1 MSRKFTSLF
10 MLLFVALFSLPALA
24 QLDELNLKSI
34 TIGEAAETLTPDT
47 QWYLVYNKRQNGKK
61 AGGYWLDTKGESI
74 CYMSNGIEDDVLKDG
89 DLASDKATILV
100 RFLSTENEGQYTIQF
115 GTGRYMKGNL
125 WTSENVSDAQAFNVY
140 TIGENAG
147 HWGINKADMQDRVDN
162 NGGGQTLAFWESGQ
176 LTEAG
181 GNNDWSI
188 FPVTLNELS
197 ERELLEANI
206 SKMLMKY
213 EQYID
218 GRDSLDLGSEIGQ
231 YNVTE
236 EEYKAWQA
244 HIQKSKD
251 VLDGL
256 YDDITNEEI
265 KAELDAIEEGWKTM
279 MGKLVKLVI
288 ADGNYRIVSAL
299 EWTNKV
305 ITPTG
310 PETADTTIVHPLKA
324 IYATLDTK
332 QAKWA
337 DIDSTDCR
345 YLWKITNVGTDSLQ
359 VKNIATDGIINS
371 VEKSTAAT
379 LELESTMTMWFKF
392 ISRQEDGRPVV
403 SFRTQNGGTY
413 NFMHCGGHG
422 GGAGKSGNIV
432 GWEAG
437 VGASLWVLEP
447 VDDETVNRLIEEYAP
462 FKNHELMV
470 KNYETLQARGDSA
483 IAAAKD
489 ETFIVSR
496 GDSILTSGD
505 QFSSPFTCT
514 VDQEGEEGS
523 KFSNLF
529 DGNPATYWH
538 SDWSSSVAPHTH
550 YFQITLNEA
559 LAEDQQVQA
568 YIARRTS
575 AANDHITAMTVYGA
589 NDASALDDAT
599 EQTWTRLD
607 SINTP
612 WVKNQTEVY
621 SNRFNAG
628 GYQYLRFY
636 IDNTAGSEISSTRGF
651 AHMAKFQLYPITIDG
666 STQYA
671 QMGAVRTTLEA
682 ALAKAAEMDT
692 DELTQEDYKE
702 LEDAVNAFLEALVD
716 PAELVNAI
724 NNKKDLTKYIVVGT
738 NPGQWAEGS
747 NGAAL
752 DKLITDAQAYLKSGA
767 YTHEK
772 TDNLTKQITETADGI
787 MDSANK
793 VEAGKWYN
801 IRFDNEDNY
810 NEYGWG
816 KGNVVNETL
825 GDLYGNI
832 LVPANEISDDS
843 GKSLQTFDKLEE
855 VGLGQA
861 LRFMDS
867 NEASGDVTAFRFV
880 AVGDTAFYLQHKSG
894 LYVAA
899 AGRSNALTL
908 GLVPGLFDVKAVGLG
923 KMAIHARS
931 LKGKELYEQPV
942 YLHAQNAGHSLVTWN
957 ADGINSNSA
966 LFIEP
971 VDEQE
976 MTEDMPETIKKNV
989 LPNSMQI
996 WCYGAGFSVKEGT
1009 LYEYKGASLT
1019 DTEISLAFNKIEAAK
1034 AGQPVLYVNG
1044 DTTAFDVTMEKEP
1057 EELTIDGSTF
1067 VDEPDSIGGIRGTF
1081 GYQWVDEYKNV
1092 VVSGGNFAQE
1102 GNCFVEATGK
1112 EATDCAR
1119 DISANT
1125 GYIVPAENVISNFN
1139 AADYN
1144 LVITL
1149 KRDPNAIEKVT
1160 TVLNSRND
1168 IYTIDGKLVKKNG
1181 TISDVKAMGRGL
1193 YIIGGAK
1200 VMVK

>member
-1 MSRKFTSLF
+1 MSRKITSLL

-34 TIGEAAETLTPDT
+34 TIGEAAETLTPNT

-61 AGGYWLDTKGESI
+61 AGGYWLDTKGESV

-100 RFLSTENEGQYTIQF
+100 RFLSTDNEAQYTIQF
-115 GTGRYMKGNL
+115 GTGRYMKNNL
-125 WTSENVSDAQAFNVY
+125 WTSDNVADAQVFNVY

-206 SKMLMKY
+206 TKMLMKY

-251 VLDGL
+251 VLDGQ
-256 YDDITNEEI
+256 YSDITNEEI

-332 QAKWA
+332 QMKW
-337 DIDSTDCR
+337 DNRDETDCR
-345 YLWKITNVGTDSLQ
+345 YLWKLTNVGTDSIQLM
-359 VKNIATDGIINS
+359 NIATDGIVNALA
-371 VEKSTAAT
+371 KSEVGT
-379 LELESTMTMWFKF
+379 LALESTTTLKF
-392 ISRQEDGRPVV
+392 DFIRRQEDGRPVIAFKPQ
-403 SFRTQNGGTY
+403 SGAAFTY
-413 NFMHCGGHG
+413 AHCGGHG

-432 GWEAG
+432 GWESAA
-437 VGASLWVLEP
+437 GASQWVLEP

-470 KNYETLQARGDSA
+470 KNYEALQARGDSA

-496 GDSILTSGD
+496 GDSILKSGD

-514 VDQEGEEGS
+514 EDQEPAGS

-550 YFQITLNEA
+550 YFQIDLNEA

-568 YIARRTS
+568 YIARRN
-575 AANDHITAMTVYGA
+575 AADDHITALTVYGA

-612 WVKNQTEVY
+612 WVANQTEVY

-628 GYQYLRFY
+628 GYKYLRFY
-636 IDNTAGSEISSTRGF
+636 IDNTAGKNITATRGY

-671 QMGAVRTTLEA
+671 QMGEVRTTLEA

-692 DELTQEDYKE
+692 DELTQEDFKE
-702 LEDAVNAFLEALVD
+702 LENAVNAFLEALVD
-716 PAELVNAI
+716 PAELVSAI

-843 GKSLQTFDKLEE
+843 GKSLQTFDHLED

-894 LYVAA
+894 LYVGAA
-899 AGRSNALTL
+899 NRGNALTL

-931 LKGKELYEQPV
+931 LKGEEFYEQPV

-971 VDEQE
+971 VDEQD
-976 MTEDMPETIKKNV
+976 MTEEMPETIKKNV

-1034 AGQPVLYVNG
+1034 AGQPVLYING

-1057 EELTIDGSTF
+1057 EELTIDGSAF

-1139 AADYN
+1139 AADYD

-1160 TVLNSRND
+1160 TVLNNRND

>member
-1 MSRKFTSLF
+1 

-24 QLDELNLKSI
+24 QLDELNMKSI

-74 CYMSNGIEDDVLKDG
+74 CYMSNGIEDDVLTDG
-89 DLASDKATILV
+89 DLASAKATILV

-125 WTSENVSDAQAFNVY
+125 WTSENAADAQVFNVY

-197 ERELLEANI
+197 ERELLDIQINE
-206 SKMLMKY
+206 MLKKY

-514 VDQEGEEGS
+514 VDQEGEAGS

-550 YFQITLNEA
+550 YFQIDLNEA

-628 GYQYLRFY
+628 GYKYLRFY

-671 QMGAVRTTLEA
+671 QMGEVRTTLEA
-682 ALAKAAEMDT
+682 ALAKAAELDT

-752 DKLITDAQAYLKSGA
+752 DKLITDAQAYLKNGA
-767 YTHEK
+767 FTHEK

-787 MDSANK
+787 MESANK

-843 GKSLQTFDKLEE
+843 GKSLQTFDHLED

-971 VDEQE
+971 VDENDMSE
-976 MTEDMPETIKKNV
+976 EMPETIKKSV

-1034 AGQPVLYVNG
+1034 AGQPVLYING

-1057 EELTIDGSTF
+1057 EELTIDGSAF

>member
-1 MSRKFTSLF
+1 

-24 QLDELNLKSI
+24 QLDELNMKTI

-47 QWYLVYNKRQNGKK
+47 QWYLVYNKRQTTQK
-61 AGGYWLDTKGESI
+61 AGGYWMDTQGEKS
-74 CYMSNGIEDDVLKDG
+74 CFMTNGIEDDVLKEG
-89 DLASDKATILV
+89 DLASAKADILV

-115 GTGRYMKGNL
+115 GTGRYMKGDL

-147 HWGINKADMQDRVDN
+147 HWGINKADMKDRVDN
-162 NGGGQTLAFWESGQ
+162 DGGGNSLAFWGSGE

-197 ERELLEANI
+197 ERELLNI
-206 SKMLMKY
+206 QINEMLSKY

-218 GRDSLDLGSEIGQ
+218 GRDTLDMGSEVGQ
-231 YNVTE
+231 YNVAE
-236 EEYKAWQA
+236 EEYNAWVA
-244 HIQKSKD
+244 HIQKAKD
-251 VLDGL
+251 VLDEKIT
-256 YDDITNEEI
+256 DITNEEI
-265 KAELDAIEEGWKTM
+265 KAELDAIEEGWKAM
-279 MGKLVKLVI
+279 MAKLVKLVI
-288 ADGNYRIVSAL
+288 ADGNYRIVSTM
-299 EWTNKV
+299 EWTNKKV
-305 ITPTG
+305 INQD
-310 PETADTTIVHPLKA
+310 PETGEGDTITIHPRKA

-332 QAKWA
+332 QVKWA
-337 DIDSTDCR
+337 NIDSTDCR
-345 YLWKITNVGTDSLQ
+345 YLWKITNVGTDSIQ
-359 VKNIATDGIINS
+359 VMNIATDGIINS
-371 VEKSTAAT
+371 AEKSTVAT
-379 LELESTMTMWFKF
+379 LNPESNMTMWFKY

-403 SFRTQNGGTY
+403 AIRTQNGSTY
-413 NFMHCGGHG
+413 NFLHCGGHG
-422 GGAGKSGNIV
+422 SGAGVSGNIV
-432 GWEAG
+432 GWEFAAD
-437 VGASLWVLEP
+437 VSKWVLEP

-514 VDQEGEEGS
+514 VDQEGEAGS
-523 KFSNLF
+523 SFSNLF

-538 SDWSSSVAPHTH
+538 SDWNSSVAPHTH
-550 YFQITLNEA
+550 YFQISLDEA
-559 LAEDQQVQA
+559 LAENQQVQA
-568 YIARRTS
+568 YIARRRN

-589 NDASALDDAT
+589 NDADALNDAT
-599 EQTWTRLD
+599 EESWTRLD

-621 SNRFNAG
+621 SNRFNTG

-636 IDNTAGSEISSTRGF
+636 IDNTAGSGISSTRGY

-716 PAELVNAI
+716 PAGLVNAI
-724 NNKKDLTKYIVVGT
+724 NSKKDLTKYIVIGT
-738 NPGQWAEGS
+738 NPGQWAEN

-772 TDNLTKQITETADGI
+772 TDGMVQQITETADGI
-787 MDSANK
+787 IESANK
-793 VEAGKWYN
+793 VETGKWYSF
-801 IRFDNEDNY
+801 RFDSEENY

-816 KGNVVNETL
+816 KGNVINETL
-825 GDLYGNI
+825 GDLYDNV
-832 LVPANEISDDS
+832 LAPADMISDES
-843 GKSLQTFDKLEE
+843 GTLLQTYSKLDD
-855 VGLGQA
+855 LRHGQA
-861 LRFMDS
+861 LRFVNS
-867 NEASGDVTAFRFV
+867 NDDLDNFDQAAFRFV
-880 AVGDTAFYLQHKSG
+880 AVGDTAFYIQHKSG
-894 LYVAA
+894 LYVGA
-899 AGRSNALTL
+899 AGRSTNLTL
-908 GLVPGLFDVKAVGLG
+908 GLQPGLFDVKAVGLG
-923 KMAIHARS
+923 KMVIHARD
-931 LKGKELYEQPV
+931 LNGKELYEQPI

-957 ADGINSNSA
+957 ADDISSNSA

-971 VDEQE
+971 IAESDMAEE
-976 MTEDMPETIKKNV
+976 MPETIKKDV
-989 LPNSMQI
+989 VPNSMQI
-996 WCYGAGFSVKEGT
+996 WCYSAGFSVKEGT
-1009 LYEYKGASLT
+1009 LYEYKGASMT
-1019 DTEISLAFNKIEAAK
+1019 DTEISLAFNKVNAAK

-1044 DTTAFDVTMEKEP
+1044 VIADFDKTMDKEP
-1057 EELTIDGSTF
+1057 EELTIDGSAF
-1067 VDEPDSIGGIRGTF
+1067 ASEPDSVGGIRGTF

-1092 VVSGGNFAQE
+1092 VVAGGNFAQE
-1102 GNCFVEATGK
+1102 GNCFVEATGE
-1112 EATDCAR
+1112 EATDCTR

-1139 AADYN
+1139 AEDYD
-1144 LVITL
+1144 LVFTL
-1149 KRDPNAIEKVT
+1149 ERDPNAIDKVT
-1160 TVLNSRND
+1160 SIINSRND